1 MATSIL
7 EQDIRDFSARFKLA
21 QELRGRHF
29 AITGATGL
37 LGSCM
42 VRCLLGLDSAYAL
55 GIGITCVARDI
66 GKAKAMFGDGV
77 SLLEHDFAVD
87 GTLELPDD
95 VDYIVH
101 FASPTASKYFVGNPV
116 ETIYTGFLGTRQVL
130 ETADKISAKVVY
142 VSSLE
147 VYGAIYDDSK
157 PVTEDVMGDIDP
169 MATRSSYP
177 MVKRMSECLCKA
189 FASERGGR
197 VAVARLAQ
205 TFGAGVAQDDSRV
218 FAQFARSVVKDEDI
232 VLHTKGELSRCYCYT
247 TDAIE
252 GIFYILL
259 RGKDG
264 EAYNV
269 SNDDTY
275 ISVYDMARLVCES
288 FNPHV
293 KPIIR
298 LQDGMGYSPVT
309 KLRLSSARLQSLGWT
324 PNYGLKEMYQRLI
337 ESFR

>member
-1 MATSIL
+1 MTTGIL
-7 EQDIRDFSARFKLA
+7 EQDICDFSARFKLT
-21 QELRGRHF
+21 QELKGKHF

-55 GIGITCVARDI
+55 GIAITCVVRDI
-66 GKAKAMFGDGV
+66 EKAKSMFGSAV
-77 SLLEHDFAVD
+77 NLLEHDFAVD
-87 GTLELPDD
+87 GTLALPDG

-101 FASPTASKYFVGNPV
+101 FASPTASKFFVGNPV

-130 ETADKISAKVVY
+130 ETAARINSKVVY

-189 FASERGGR
+189 FASEKGLH
-197 VAVARLAQ
+197 VTVARLAQ
-205 TFGAGVAQDDSRV
+205 TFGAGVAQDDNRV

-269 SNDDTY
+269 SNDGTY
-275 ISVYDMARLVCES
+275 ISVFDMAKLVCES

-293 KPIIR
+293 KTVIR
-298 LQDGMGYSPVT
+298 LQEGMGYSPVT
-309 KLRLSSARLQSLGWT
+309 KLRLSSAKLQSLGWS
-324 PNYGLKEMYQRLI
+324 PNYGLEEMYHRLI